1 MNSIAQYLAL
11 VPGFLLIAILGIAI
25 LTDLSTHR
33 IPNQLIVLGLSIAL
47 ICSAAIGGLS
57 GLTASLAGLGVG
69 LALFLPMYACG
80 VMGAG
85 DVKLLGV
92 AGAFLGPHGALVAK
106 RGGIPYAPAIAAG
119 AVFAIWQQGFS
130 IPLGLG

>member
-92 AGAFLGPHGALVAK
+92 AGAFLGPHG
-106 RGGIPYAPAIAAG
+106 
-119 AVFAIWQQGFS
+119 
-130 IPLGLG
+130 